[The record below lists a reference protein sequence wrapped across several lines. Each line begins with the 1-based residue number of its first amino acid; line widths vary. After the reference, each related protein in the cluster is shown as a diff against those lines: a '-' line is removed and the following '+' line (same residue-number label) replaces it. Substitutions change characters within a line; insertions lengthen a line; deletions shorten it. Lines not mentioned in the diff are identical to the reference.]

1 MYKKTVHFLRGSA
14 LAEVQCACPE
24 RVLNL
29 LGSRGV
35 VFWGLRWQSEIC
47 FRLWLLLPQVE
58 TLQEIGAVAG
68 AEVTVLRRRG
78 APVLWERFR
87 TRYVLLAG
95 FAAFWLLLFGGNLF
109 IWEFR
114 VSGNETVPT
123 ETVLRALENYGIT
136 IGSPGLHIDQEDMRN
151 HVLLEVGDLSWLTV
165 NVKGCVAHVQVVERH
180 RPPKAADR
188 STVTNIV
195 ARRAGLITKVE
206 ALEGQAMVLPG
217 ATVTEGQLLI
227 SGVSET
233 EHIGARFVHSM
244 GAVWARTWYELSVS
258 VPLQIT
264 QPAAGSSS
272 HSRWALDIGKHRI
285 KFYGKGSIT
294 GVDCDKITYYK
305 PFTLPGGLRLPLTLV
320 WERITAWEGA
330 AAERT
335 EQSARQEG
343 EQQLLALLS
352 ARLPEGSTVTDTRFA
367 AVRQGDRLTV
377 VLKAECLE
385 QIGQTVTLP
394 ETETTQR

>member
-1 MYKKTVHFLRGSA
+1 MYRQIVHFLQGQVLVRIECG
-14 LAEVQCACPE
+14 CPE

-29 LGSRGV
+29 CGARGIPFWELTWESPVCLTLRAVGRDLPRLRQAAEDAGGSLHLCRSGGV
-35 VFWGLRWQSEIC
+35 PVFWR
-47 FRLWLLLPQVE
+47 R
-58 TLQEIGAVAG
+58 
-68 AEVTVLRRRG
+68 LRR
-78 APVLWERFR
+78 
-87 TRYVLLAG
+87 RYVLLAG
-95 FAAFWLLLFGGNLF
+95 AVLALVLMFGGNLV
-109 IWEFR
+109 IWDFQ
-114 VSGNETVPT
+114 VSGNDTVPT
-123 ETVLRALENYGIT
+123 ETILRALEDYGIT
-136 IGSPGLHIDQEDMRN
+136 VGSPGLHIDQETMRN
-151 HVLLEVGDLSWLTV
+151 HVLLALPEVSWLAV
-165 NVKGCVAHVQVVERH
+165 NVRGCVAHVQVVERH
-180 RPPKAADR
+180 RPPEAADR
-188 STVTNIV
+188 SVVTNIV
-195 ARRAGLITKVE
+195 ARRSGLITKVE

-244 GAVWARTWYELSVS
+244 GAVWARTWYELSVN
-258 VPLQIT
+258 VPLLVT
-264 QPAAGSSS
+264 QPAAGSRS

-320 WERITAWEGA
+320 QERITAWEGA

-343 EQQLLALLS
+343 EQQLALLS

>member
-1 MYKKTVHFLRGSA
+1 
-14 LAEVQCACPE
+14 
-24 RVLNL
+24 
-29 LGSRGV
+29 
-35 VFWGLRWQSEIC
+35 
-47 FRLWLLLPQVE
+47 
-58 TLQEIGAVAG
+58 
-68 AEVTVLRRRG
+68 
-78 APVLWERFR
+78 
-87 TRYVLLAG
+87 
-95 FAAFWLLLFGGNLF
+95 
-109 IWEFR
+109 
-114 VSGNETVPT
+114 
-123 ETVLRALENYGIT
+123 
-136 IGSPGLHIDQEDMRN
+136 MRN
-151 HVLLEVGDLSWLTV
+151 HVLLALPEVSWLAV
-165 NVKGCVAHVQVVERH
+165 NVRGCVAHVQVVERH
-180 RPPKAADR
+180 RPPEAADR

-264 QPAAGSSS
+264 QPAAGSRS

-305 PFTLPGGLRLPLTLV
+305 PFTLPGGLRPPLTLV

>member
-1 MYKKTVHFLRGSA
+1 MYKRIVHYLQGSQ
-14 LAEVQCACPE
+14 LVQIQCACPE

-29 LGSRGV
+29 LGAKGIL
-35 VFWGLRWQSEIC
+35 FWDLQWESEIC
-47 FRLWLLLPQVE
+47 LRLRMLLEQGPALE
-58 TLQEIGAVAG
+58 EIARQTG
-68 AEVTVLRRRG
+68 AEMTVLRRRG
-78 APVLWERFR
+78 IPVLWGRFHR
-87 TRYVLLAG
+87 RYVLLAG
-95 FAAFWLLLFGGNLF
+95 FAVFWLLLFGGDLF

-136 IGSPGLHIDQEDMRN
+136 VGSPGLEIDQEDMRN
-151 HVLLEVGDLSWLTV
+151 HVLLELHDVSWLTV
-165 NVKGCVAHVQVVERH
+165 NVKGCVAYVQVVERH
-180 RPPKAADR
+180 RPPEAADR
-188 STVTNIV
+188 SAVTNIV

-233 EHIGARFVHSM
+233 EHIGARFVHGM
-244 GAVWARTWYELSVS
+244 GSVWARTWYELSVN

-264 QPAAGSSS
+264 QPAAGSRS

-320 WERITAWEGA
+320 QERITAWEGA

>member
-47 FRLWLLLPQVE
+47 FRLWILLPQVE

-180 RPPKAADR
+180 RPPEAADR

-264 QPAAGSSS
+264 QPAAGSRS

>member
-1 MYKKTVHFLRGSA
+1 M
-14 LAEVQCACPE
+14 
-24 RVLNL
+24 
-29 LGSRGV
+29 
-35 VFWGLRWQSEIC
+35 
-47 FRLWLLLPQVE
+47 
-58 TLQEIGAVAG
+58 
-68 AEVTVLRRRG
+68 
-78 APVLWERFR
+78 
-87 TRYVLLAG
+87 LLA
-95 FAAFWLLLFGGNLF
+95 L
-109 IWEFR
+109 
-114 VSGNETVPT
+114 P
-123 ETVLRALENYGIT
+123 
-136 IGSPGLHIDQEDMRN
+136 
-151 HVLLEVGDLSWLTV
+151 EVSWLAV
-165 NVKGCVAHVQVVERH
+165 NVRGCVAHVQVVERH
-180 RPPKAADR
+180 RPPEAADR

-244 GAVWARTWYELSVS
+244 GAVWARTWYELSVN
-258 VPLQIT
+258 VPLLVT
-264 QPAAGSSS
+264 QPAAGSRS

-320 WERITAWEGA
+320 RERITAWEGT

>member
-180 RPPKAADR
+180 RPPEAADR
-188 STVTNIV
+188 SAVTNIV

-217 ATVTEGQLLI
+217 TTVTEGQLLI

-264 QPAAGSSS
+264 QPAAGSRS

-320 WERITAWEGA
+320 QERITAWEGA

>member
-1 MYKKTVHFLRGSA
+1 MLKELINRARGQVWLRVTCSY
-14 LAEVQCACPE
+14 PE

-151 HVLLEVGDLSWLTV
+151 HVLLALPEVSWLAV
-165 NVKGCVAHVQVVERH
+165 NVRGCVAHVQVVERH
-180 RPPKAADR
+180 RPPEAADR
-188 STVTNIV
+188 SVVTNIV
-195 ARRAGLITKVE
+195 ARRSGLITKVE

-244 GAVWARTWYELSVS
+244 GAVWARTWYELSVN
-258 VPLQIT
+258 VPLLVT
-264 QPAAGSSS
+264 QPAAGSRS

-320 WERITAWEGA
+320 QERITAWEGA

>member
-1 MYKKTVHFLRGSA
+1 M
-14 LAEVQCACPE
+14 
-24 RVLNL
+24 
-29 LGSRGV
+29 
-35 VFWGLRWQSEIC
+35 
-47 FRLWLLLPQVE
+47 
-58 TLQEIGAVAG
+58 
-68 AEVTVLRRRG
+68 
-78 APVLWERFR
+78 
-87 TRYVLLAG
+87 
-95 FAAFWLLLFGGNLF
+95 
-109 IWEFR
+109 
-114 VSGNETVPT
+114 
-123 ETVLRALENYGIT
+123 
-136 IGSPGLHIDQEDMRN
+136 
-151 HVLLEVGDLSWLTV
+151 
-165 NVKGCVAHVQVVERH
+165 QVVERH

-264 QPAAGSSS
+264 QPAAGSRS

-320 WERITAWEGA
+320 RERITAWEGA

>member
-1 MYKKTVHFLRGSA
+1 MGVAGVPDSA
-14 LAEVQCACPE
+14 GRRPGPSPSAAGGGGRLHLC
-24 RVLNL
+24 RS
-29 LGSRGV
+29 GGV
-35 VFWGLRWQSEIC
+35 PVFWR
-47 FRLWLLLPQVE
+47 R
-58 TLQEIGAVAG
+58 
-68 AEVTVLRRRG
+68 LRR
-78 APVLWERFR
+78 
-87 TRYVLLAG
+87 RYVLLAG
-95 FAAFWLLLFGGNLF
+95 AVLALVLMFGGNLV
-109 IWEFR
+109 IWDFQ
-114 VSGNETVPT
+114 VSGNDTVPT
-123 ETVLRALENYGIT
+123 ETILRALEDYGIT
-136 IGSPGLHIDQEDMRN
+136 VGSPGLHIDQETMRN
-151 HVLLEVGDLSWLTV
+151 HVLLALPEVSWLAV
-165 NVKGCVAHVQVVERH
+165 NVRGCVAHVQVVERH

-264 QPAAGSSS
+264 QPAAGSRS

-320 WERITAWEGA
+320 RERITAWEGA

>member
-1 MYKKTVHFLRGSA
+1 MA
-14 LAEVQCACPE
+14 
-24 RVLNL
+24 
-29 LGSRGV
+29 
-35 VFWGLRWQSEIC
+35 
-47 FRLWLLLPQVE
+47 
-58 TLQEIGAVAG
+58 
-68 AEVTVLRRRG
+68 
-78 APVLWERFR
+78 
-87 TRYVLLAG
+87 
-95 FAAFWLLLFGGNLF
+95 
-109 IWEFR
+109 
-114 VSGNETVPT
+114 
-123 ETVLRALENYGIT
+123 
-136 IGSPGLHIDQEDMRN
+136 
-151 HVLLEVGDLSWLTV
+151 
-165 NVKGCVAHVQVVERH
+165 
-180 RPPKAADR
+180 
-188 STVTNIV
+188 
-195 ARRAGLITKVE
+195 
-206 ALEGQAMVLPG
+206 LPG

-264 QPAAGSSS
+264 QPAAGSRS

-320 WERITAWEGA
+320 RERITAWEVA

>member
-264 QPAAGSSS
+264 RPAAGSRS

>member
-1 MYKKTVHFLRGSA
+1 MYRQIVHFLQGQVLVRIECG
-14 LAEVQCACPE
+14 CPE

-29 LGSRGV
+29 CGARGIPFWELTWESPVCLTLRAVGRDLPRLRQAAEDAGGSLHLCRSGGV
-35 VFWGLRWQSEIC
+35 PVFWR
-47 FRLWLLLPQVE
+47 R
-58 TLQEIGAVAG
+58 
-68 AEVTVLRRRG
+68 LRR
-78 APVLWERFR
+78 
-87 TRYVLLAG
+87 RYVLLAG
-95 FAAFWLLLFGGNLF
+95 AVLAVTLMFGGNLV
-109 IWEFR
+109 IWDFQ
-114 VSGNETVPT
+114 VSGNDTVPT
-123 ETVLRALENYGIT
+123 ETILRALEDYGIT
-136 IGSPGLHIDQEDMRN
+136 VGSPGLHIDQETMRN
-151 HVLLEVGDLSWLTV
+151 HVLLALPEVSWLAV
-165 NVKGCVAHVQVVERH
+165 NVRGCVAHVQVVERH
-180 RPPKAADR
+180 RPPEAADR

-264 QPAAGSSS
+264 QPAAGSRS

-320 WERITAWEGA
+320 QERITAWEGA
-330 AAERT
+330 AAGCA

>member
-1 MYKKTVHFLRGSA
+1 
-14 LAEVQCACPE
+14 
-24 RVLNL
+24 
-29 LGSRGV
+29 
-35 VFWGLRWQSEIC
+35 
-47 FRLWLLLPQVE
+47 
-58 TLQEIGAVAG
+58 
-68 AEVTVLRRRG
+68 
-78 APVLWERFR
+78 
-87 TRYVLLAG
+87 
-95 FAAFWLLLFGGNLF
+95 
-109 IWEFR
+109 
-114 VSGNETVPT
+114 
-123 ETVLRALENYGIT
+123 
-136 IGSPGLHIDQEDMRN
+136 MRN
-151 HVLLEVGDLSWLTV
+151 HVLLALPEVSWLAV
-165 NVKGCVAHVQVVERH
+165 NVRGCVAHVQVVERH

-244 GAVWARTWYELSVS
+244 GSVWARTWYELSVS

-264 QPAAGSSS
+264 QPAAGSRS

-294 GVDCDKITYYK
+294 GVDCDKIIYYK
-305 PFTLPGGLRLPLTLV
+305 PFTLPGGASPASDAGVGAHHLMG
-320 WERITAWEGA
+320 GA

-352 ARLPEGSTVTDTRFA
+352 ARLCRRALDTVTDTPLRRCA
-367 AVRQGDRLTV
+367 AGGPADGG
-377 VLKAECLE
+377 AEGGVSE